1 MGVAD
6 LPLFP
11 LPETVVFP
19 GMTLPLFI
27 FEERYKA
34 MVKDAIE
41 ARRQRLVIVLARSSA
56 RLSDGVPVT
65 HEVGAHV
72 DLVSVAENADGTYN
86 ILVHGQGRC
95 WVRGVDRTSHPYYSV
110 EDHPYPL
117 GRGDPNQEQVA
128 AWDALDVFR
137 DYAKQTF
144 AFDALSQIE
153 KAMPSDAVHQ
163 ASFIC
168 ANLRVPA
175 ASRQVLL
182 EASSLIER
190 FGLAQKLMQEQ
201 LKQHALGR
209 APGSDLGV

>member
-1 MGVAD
+1 MAD

-34 MVKDAIE
+34 MVKDCLE
-41 ARRQRLVIVLARSSA
+41 TQNQRLVIVLARPSA
-56 RLSDGVPVT
+56 RLNDGIVAT
-65 HEVGAHV
+65 YEVGAYV
-72 DLVSVAENADGTYN
+72 DLMSVAENADGTFN

-95 WVRGVDRTSHPYYSV
+95 RVKGIDAVSHPYYSV
-110 EDHPYPL
+110 EEAAYPL
-117 GRGDPNQEQVA
+117 ERGDPNGEQVA

-144 AFDALSQIE
+144 AFDAMSQIG

-182 EASSLIER
+182 EAPSLIAR

-201 LKQHALGR
+201 LTRHAAELTVPGR
-209 APGSDLGV
+209 AERDN